1 MKPFLKSV
9 AEFIY
14 SNFPEELH
22 SMVVIFPNKRARIFF
37 NKYLSELAEKPI
49 FAPKYYTISE
59 YMQELSGSLIADQ
72 LTLLFELY
80 EVYTSIRQT
89 NESFDDFL
97 FYCEM
102 LLADFDDIDKYL
114 VNAEMLFTNLAEL
127 KDVDKYFDYLDEV
140 QLQAIKQFWETFS
153 SSKDSDEKLKFGN
166 LWKVLYQIY
175 TEFNRRLDEK
185 GFCYE
190 GKAYKKSILVL
201 EQQEIAENK
210 VAFVGFNALNL
221 CERKLFER
229 MQKLGKGLYFWDYD
243 EYYIRK
249 LASHEAGFFLKKL
262 TKQFPLPLGFSFDSH
277 VEDPDKKIN
286 ILNIPSVTGQAKA
299 LSRALGFL
307 PDNWKETP
315 VKTAIALA
323 EESLLLPVLNSM
335 PSTVEEVNISMGY
348 PIKETQVY
356 SLTGILLDLLKNK
369 RTRNDGSESFYHDD
383 VTRLLKHGLLN
394 SGRAVEKDNLILE
407 INRSNLVFISSDK
420 LINLDPL
427 FQYVFRPGIT
437 ATNFIAY
444 LIGILE
450 QLPGFYLGEN
460 ASESQIVEHEAA
472 FRIITQLRRIDDI
485 LSQTQVNYSYKSLL
499 RLVGKVL
506 QGTTVPFT
514 GEPLSGLQV
523 MGILETRTL
532 DFENLIVLS
541 MNEGIFPKSGNVPS
555 FIPYTLRKGYEL
567 PTIEH
572 QDAIFGYYFYRLL
585 HRAKNIVL
593 IYSSSV
599 QDMKSGEPSRF
610 VQQLRYEKVFNP
622 LEQTLSYKIFPLQK
636 RKVEVN
642 RTKEALNT
650 LTERFSARG
659 TKVLSPSAIN
669 TYLNCQLRFYFNY
682 VADIPEPDTVLEE
695 VEANVFGSILHKT
708 IERLY
713 LSFGNDLI
721 TEEKLKELNNK
732 KKYIQNELIRAFG
745 EEYLSPGKEFVEVN
759 EIEIAGKNILIKEV
773 IQKYIHNI
781 ITYDMQIAPFRI
793 IDLEKKLSTTFELDS
808 GDKINIGGIIDR
820 LDQREGYIRIIDYKT
835 GKLKNSFPSVNEL
848 FYEEALKRNDA
859 AFQLFLYSILIRD
872 EFPEYSIVPGLYF
885 VREITTESYDW
896 RLKTGDRNHT
906 QYINN
911 IAPFLQDFRELLQ
924 KTLNKI
930 FCSEGIFEQTK
941 DEKYCSF
948 CPYKGICGKI

>member
-14 SNFPEELH
+14 SNFPEELR
-22 SMVVIFPNKRARIFF
+22 SLVVIFPNKRARIFF
-37 NKYLSELAEKPI
+37 NKYLSEIAEKPI
-49 FAPKYYTISE
+49 FSPQYYTISE

-80 EVYTSIRQT
+80 EVYTSVRQT

-114 VNAEMLFTNLAEL
+114 VNAEMLFTNLADL
-127 KDVDKYFDYLDEV
+127 KDIDKYFDYLDEL
-140 QLQAIKQFWETFS
+140 QLQAIRQFWETFN
-153 SSKDSDEKLKFGN
+153 SSKDSDEKIKFGN
-166 LWKVLYQIY
+166 LWKVLFRIY
-175 TEFNRRLDEK
+175 AEFNRRLDEK
-185 GFCYE
+185 GICYE
-190 GKAYKKSILVL
+190 GKAYKKSILEL
-201 EQQEIAENK
+201 EQKEISGSK

-249 LASHEAGFFLKKL
+249 LDSHEAGFFLKRL
-262 TKQFPLPLGFSFDSH
+262 TKQFPLPLGFSFDSY

-299 LSRALGFL
+299 LSQAIGLL
-307 PDNWKETP
+307 PENWKEKP
-315 VKTAIALA
+315 VNTAIALA
-323 EESLLLPVLNSM
+323 EEGLLLPVLNSM

-356 SLTGILLDLLKNK
+356 SLTGILLDLLRNK
-369 RTRNDGSESFYHDD
+369 RIHKDGTESFYHSD
-383 VTRLLKHGLLN
+383 VTRLLKHALLN
-394 SGRAVEKDNLILE
+394 SGYAAENDDLILE
-407 INRSNLVFISSDK
+407 INRSNLVFINNRK
-420 LINLDPL
+420 LENLDALP
-427 FQYVFRPGIT
+427 QNVFKSGIT
-437 ATNFIAY
+437 TINFIAY
-444 LIGILE
+444 LIEILE
-450 QLPGFYLGEN
+450 QLPGFYVEN
-460 ASESQIVEHEAA
+460 ATESQIVEHEAA

-555 FIPYTLRKGYEL
+555 FIPYTLRKGFEL

-572 QDAIFGYYFYRLL
+572 QDAIFGYYFYRLF
-585 HRAKNIVL
+585 HRAQNIVL

-610 VQQLRYEKVFNP
+610 IQQLKYEKAFNP
-622 LEQTLSYKIFPLQK
+622 VEQTLSYKIFPLQK
-636 RKVEVN
+636 RKVEVH
-642 RTKEALNT
+642 RTKEALNI
-650 LTERFSARG
+650 LMERYLAKGNR
-659 TKVLSPSAIN
+659 VLSPSAIN

-682 VADIPEPDTVLEE
+682 VAGIPEPDTIIEE

-713 LSFGNDLI
+713 HSLGDGLV
-721 TEEKLKELNNK
+721 TVQKLEELNNK
-732 KKYIQNELIRAFG
+732 KVYIQNELVRAFG
-745 EEYLSPGKEFVEVN
+745 EEYLSPGKEFPDVS
-759 EIEIAGKNILIKEV
+759 EIEIAGKNILVKEV

-781 ITYDMQIAPFRI
+781 IGYDMKIAPFRI

-808 GDKINIGGIIDR
+808 GVKINVGGIIDR
-820 LDQREGYIRIIDYKT
+820 LDQKEGYIRIIDYKT
-835 GKLKNSFPSVNEL
+835 GKLKNNFPSVNEL
-848 FYEEALKRNDA
+848 FYDEALKRNDA
-859 AFQLFLYSILIRD
+859 AFQLFLYSILISH
-872 EFPEYSIVPGLYF
+872 EFPDANIVPGLYF

-896 RLKTGDRNHT
+896 RLKTGERNHI
-906 QYINN
+906 QQINS
-911 IAPFLQDFRELLQ
+911 IAPFLQEFRELLQ
-924 KTLNKI
+924 ETLNRI
-930 FCSEGIFEQTK
+930 FSPEGVFEQTK